1 MRVAAAAAPPCH
13 QPRSAADRRAAS
25 SGRGV
30 RRGAGRGGAGGGGA
44 DAAGRRAP
52 ACPAA
57 GAAGRGLRAALDP
70 WRGRWGPRGA
80 GSKKGWGR
88 LLPGPIT
95 PRGRTSEDPRPGRV
109 RRREGARPRG
119 CGAKSSRGPAPV
131 RGDPRLPAGGAPASR
146 GQAGVGRGWHHAP
159 LGPLMGGR
167 KFQESG
173 L

>member
-30 RRGAGRGGAGGGGA
+30 RRGAGRGGGGA

-52 ACPAA
+52 AGPAA
-57 GAAGRGLRAALDP
+57 GAAGPGLLAVPEP
-70 WRGRWGPRGA
+70 WRGRWGPQGE

-95 PRGRTSEDPRPGRV
+95 PRSRTSEDPRPGRAP
-109 RRREGARPRG
+109 RREGARPRG

-131 RGDPRLPAGGAPASR
+131 RGDPGLPAGGAAASR
-146 GQAGVGRGWHHAP
+146 GPAGVGRGWHHAP
-159 LGPLMGGR
+159 PPGPLMGGR